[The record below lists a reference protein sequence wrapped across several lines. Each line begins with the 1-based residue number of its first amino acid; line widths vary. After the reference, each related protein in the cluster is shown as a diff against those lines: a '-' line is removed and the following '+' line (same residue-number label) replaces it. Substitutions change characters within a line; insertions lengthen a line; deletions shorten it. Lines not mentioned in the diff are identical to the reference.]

1 MSDNANY
8 SSDFLY
14 PQEPSRIEPACLDD
28 LLVYC
33 HRINASDVTIQT
45 GQPIFA
51 EIYGR
56 LCRIT
61 KRKLSNTEVSDI
73 LNALYGPNGTTQI
86 MSGVDVDTHYEIRPN
101 RAERF
106 RHRVNGTGC
115 YTEGHEGIQITIRT
129 IPSDP
134 PSLASLDLPDSI
146 RAAIAPQE
154 GVVYVTGA
162 TGSGKTTLLAAII
175 KEIGRASCRERV

>member
-1 MSDNANY
+1 MSDNINY
-8 SSDFLY
+8 SHDFLY
-14 PQEPSRIEPACLDD
+14 PKEPSRIEPSCLDE

-33 HRINASDVTIQT
+33 HRIDASDVTIQT

-61 KRKLSNTEVSDI
+61 KRKLSNTEVGDL

-86 MSGVDVDTHYEIRPN
+86 MSGMDVDTHYEIRPN

-115 YTEGHEGIQITIRT
+115 YVEGHEGIQITIRT

-134 PSLASLDLPDSI
+134 PTLI
-146 RAAIAPQE
+146 K
-154 GVVYVTGA
+154 A
-162 TGSGKTTLLAAII
+162 TT
-175 KEIGRASCRERV
+175 EHY